1 MRGLHKNPFRLVI
14 AKLLK
19 VKEVGWLQSEAVAD
33 TDFCLQMMRL
43 RWINFQLLPQVTD
56 VNAQVVAALDVRR
69 PPYLA
74 QQLTMRHHLPGI
86 GNERNQQPVKCC
98 WAVVH

>member
-43 RWINFQLLPQVTD
+43 RWINF
-56 VNAQVVAALDVRR
+56 
-69 PPYLA
+69 
-74 QQLTMRHHLPGI
+74 
-86 GNERNQQPVKCC
+86 
-98 WAVVH
+98 